1 MSDVIKTITTEVD
14 TDFNQFLLFDVES
27 GLNFGDLPIPTHDI
41 ATSGDGGILCFT
53 RQELAEA
60 HVTVRLW
67 SGAVDVATVGDDPV
81 YTGRFSCP
89 TGTLM
94 LAAIT
99 GSATDTKIE
108 LGRSGWFRTRITMS
122 STPLPMPEVTPD
134 FVTDKQ
140 DWLVDIWP
148 SES

>member
-1 MSDVIKTITTEVD
+1 MIKTITAEVD

-27 GLNFGDLPIPTHDI
+27 DLSFGDLPIPNHDI

-60 HVTVRLW
+60 NVTVRLW
-67 SGAVDVATVGDDPV
+67 SGAVDIATTGDAPV

-94 LAAIT
+94 LASIM
-99 GSATDTKIE
+99 GSPADTKIE
-108 LGRSGWFRTRITMS
+108 LGRSGWFRTHITMS
-122 STPLPMPEVTPD
+122 PTPLPMPEATPD
-134 FVTDKQ
+134 FATAKQ
-140 DWLVDIWP
+140 DWSVDIWP